1 MYKFQIGDAV
11 EVVEGKEPF
20 FCGIVTKHVDD
31 HHYLVEDGDGRPY
44 LLSETQL
51 READLE
57 GR

>member
-20 FCGIVTKHVDD
+20 FCGIVDEIYYGNC
-31 HHYLVEDGDGRPY
+31 YLVEDGDGDY
-44 LLSETQL
+44 HMYFETQL

>member
-1 MYKFQIGDAV
+1 MPRFQIGDAV

-20 FCGIVTKHVDD
+20 FCGIVTKLVDG
-31 HHYLVEDGDGRPY
+31 HRYLVEDGDGRPY
-44 LLSETQL
+44 LLCETQL